1 MRRGS
6 LLAGVVV
13 ALGLG
18 FLPQLAAAQ
27 AITLPERLDPPGRI
41 TGDARISDRDRE
53 RARLACRREAQRQNF
68 SVRGVTPPREMDG
81 GRLRLRMDLE
91 RRDRRWLGTCTY
103 DAKRRVAD
111 LETRQVESGR
121 PGRPGQGGGA
131 APGRG
136 PTASAKQVRDTCIR
150 EVTRNARTQ
159 LVAAG
164 RVERRSGGASV
175 MPMTIGASVMPMTIN
190 VEGMERRVRCFY
202 DNATGAVTIR

>member
-13 ALGLG
+13 ALALA
-18 FLPQLAAAQ
+18 FFPQRVEAQ

-41 TGDARISDRDRE
+41 TGDARITDRDRE
-53 RARLACRREAQRQNF
+53 RARLACRREAQRQNYR
-68 SVRGVTPPREMDG
+68 VGGVTPPREVGG

-121 PGRPGQGGGA
+121 PGRPGQGGDR
-131 APGRG
+131 PGRPG
-136 PTASAKQVRDTCIR
+136 SSASAKQVRDACIR
-150 EVTRNARTQ
+150 EVTQNARTQ

-164 RVERRSGGASV
+164 RVERRSG
-175 MPMTIGASVMPMTIN
+175 GASVMPMTIN

>member
-13 ALGLG
+13 AFALAV
-18 FLPQLAAAQ
+18 FPQRIEAQ
-27 AITLPERLDPPGRI
+27 AIPLPERI
-41 TGDARISDRDRE
+41 TGDSRISDRDRE

-68 SVRGVTPPREMDG
+68 AVQGVTPPREVDG

-103 DAKRRVAD
+103 DTRRRSAELEARRVD
-111 LETRQVESGR
+111 QDRPQRPGRPDEDR
-121 PGRPGQGGGA
+121 PGRPGGS
-131 APGRG
+131 
-136 PTASAKQVRDTCIR
+136 ASAGQVRDACIR
-150 EVTRNARTQ
+150 EVTQNARTQ

-164 RVERRSGGASV
+164 KVERRSGGASV
-175 MPMTIGASVMPMTIN
+175 MPMTIR
-190 VEGMERRVRCFY
+190 VEGTERRVRCFY